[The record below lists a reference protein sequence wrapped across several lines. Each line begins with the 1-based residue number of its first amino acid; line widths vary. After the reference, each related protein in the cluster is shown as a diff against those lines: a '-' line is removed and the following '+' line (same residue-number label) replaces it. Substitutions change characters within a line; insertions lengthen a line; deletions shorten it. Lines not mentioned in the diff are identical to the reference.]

1 MVCSQEASVFI
12 MEAGQ
17 AVAGQAVSVPEGH
30 LANYLASLH
39 FSGWDCG
46 P

>member
-1 MVCSQEASVFI
+1 MVRGQEASVFI

-17 AVAGQAVSVPEGH
+17 GVSVPEGH